1 MLAIYIHLPQTLFC
15 QPAITSVAAGVAVCC
30 RICSTTV
37 NRLIS
42 PADIVSYLMQNSRLL
57 DDNSGPVVG
66 SQFCSVAKICR
77 SNRIRKSG
85 LPLTANLRLIWL
97 VISWPTVGRTAHL
110 DPVSHLTAVNHLAA
124 VKRMQ
129 IACLTHVEQQ
139 TEMVVAH
146 GRTADKCLLQVDID
160 S

>member
-1 MLAIYIHLPQTLFC
+1 MFSLSSTQALTYQRPGATESLGSICGERRACSVNYRKMLAIYIHLPQTLIC

-85 LPLTANLRLIWL
+85 LPLTVLHIVARVGPPLRFH
-97 VISWPTVGRTAHL
+97 SR
-110 DPVSHLTAVNHLAA
+110 
-124 VKRMQ
+124 
-129 IACLTHVEQQ
+129 E
-139 TEMVVAH
+139 
-146 GRTADKCLLQVDID
+146 
-160 S
+160 